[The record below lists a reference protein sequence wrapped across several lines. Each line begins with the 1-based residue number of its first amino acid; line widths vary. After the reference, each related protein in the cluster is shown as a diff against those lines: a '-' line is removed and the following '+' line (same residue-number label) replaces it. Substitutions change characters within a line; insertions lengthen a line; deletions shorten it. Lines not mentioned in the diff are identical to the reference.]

1 MLSVTMATVMVVACL
16 GAVRRYY
23 RHAMAGSKDIA
34 MRITVHVQPKAR
46 SRGVS
51 LADDGSLRV
60 RVSVPPEGG
69 KANEAVCELLAKVL
83 GVPKTDVA
91 IVTGHRGRVK
101 TVDVPLDAATIQERV
116 AGQS

>member
-1 MLSVTMATVMVVACL
+1 
-16 GAVRRYY
+16 
-23 RHAMAGSKDIA
+23 

-69 KANEAVCELLAKVL
+69 KANEAVCDLLAKVL
-83 GVPKTDVA
+83 GVPKTEVSV
-91 IVTGHRGRVK
+91 VTGHRARLK
-101 TVDVPLDAATIQERV
+101 MIEVPLDDLATVLERV
-116 AGQS
+116 ASQG